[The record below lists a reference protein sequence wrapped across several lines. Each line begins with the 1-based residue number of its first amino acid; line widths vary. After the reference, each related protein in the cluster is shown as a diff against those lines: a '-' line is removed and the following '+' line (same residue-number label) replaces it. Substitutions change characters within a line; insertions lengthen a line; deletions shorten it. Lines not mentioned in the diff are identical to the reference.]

1 MKEITRIHL
10 AKTPYDIELDAK
22 EVLQK
27 YLSEIKQMMGSDDTM
42 YEIEARMVELLGE
55 RGVQSNGIITMSD
68 VEDLRSKMGL
78 PKEFSDSESTEDS
91 QADLTPSNSPA
102 KRLMRD
108 TDNAIFGGVCA
119 GIAAY
124 WGINPLWVRL
134 LFIISPFITFGTA
147 LLVYIIIWISL
158 PEAKTAA
165 EKLQMRGEPVTLDS
179 LKKAANNSESK
190 YRAKETLAKIL
201 RICLALGLFF
211 TTLGLLAV
219 LVVGSITGIMAMP
232 FINEFTHA
240 QPWAW
245 GLLISL
251 IIAGIMAVE
260 MFGVLTFSVARM
272 KITKAV
278 LITLVITSVIGVLSI
293 AGMVITGS
301 KLSNEVVQ
309 DRQRLTK
316 VIHAKLPNNVEGVKY
331 VELEGN
337 HMTSEIIP
345 SSNLRVEAEY
355 INYKGSEKPKIEV
368 VRDGDTLEIELLN
381 RNKPCKNS
389 TLFYCVDS
397 PVHIKIYGPVNFKNE
412 DIDHDRRKKRNE
424 DL

>member
-27 YLSEIKQMMGSDDTM
+27 YLSEIKQMMGSEDTM

-55 RGVQSNGIITMSD
+55 RGVQNNGIITMSD

-91 QADLTPSNSPA
+91 QADLAPSNSPA

-134 LFIISPFITFGTA
+134 LFIISPFITFGTV

-190 YRAKETLAKIL
+190 YRTKETLAKIL

-272 KITKAV
+272 KFTKAV

-355 INYKGSEKPKIEV
+355 INYKGSEKPKIEI

-412 DIDHDRRKKRNE
+412 DIDHDRS
-424 DL
+424 

>member
-27 YLSEIKQMMGSDDTM
+27 YLSEIKQMMGSEDTM

-91 QADLTPSNSPA
+91 QANLIPSDSPV

-134 LFIISPFITFGTA
+134 LFIISPFITFGTS

-190 YRAKETLAKIL
+190 YRTKETLAKIL

-272 KITKAV
+272 KFTKTV

-368 VRDGDTLEIELLN
+368 IRDGDTLEIELLN

-412 DIDHDRRKKRNE
+412 DIDRDRS
-424 DL
+424 

>member
-22 EVLQK
+22 EVLQN
-27 YLSEIKQMMGSDDTM
+27 YLSEIKQMMGSEDTM

-55 RGVQSNGIITMSD
+55 RGVQNNGIITMSD

-78 PKEFSDSESTEDS
+78 PKEFSDSESNEDS

-124 WGINPLWVRL
+124 WGMNPLWVRL

-272 KITKAV
+272 KFTKTV

-412 DIDHDRRKKRNE
+412 DIDRDRS
-424 DL
+424 

>member
-27 YLSEIKQMMGSDDTM
+27 YLSEIKQMMGSEDTM

-55 RGVQSNGIITMSD
+55 RGVQNNGIITMSD

-91 QADLTPSNSPA
+91 QANLTSSNSPA

-190 YRAKETLAKIL
+190 YRTKETLAKIL

-272 KITKAV
+272 KFTKTV

-412 DIDHDRRKKRNE
+412 DIDRDRS
-424 DL
+424 

>member
-27 YLSEIKQMMGSDDTM
+27 YLSEIKQMMGSEDTM

-91 QADLTPSNSPA
+91 QADLAPSNSPA

-219 LVVGSITGIMAMP
+219 LVVGSITGIMAMS

-272 KITKAV
+272 KFTKTV

-355 INYKGSEKPKIEV
+355 INYKGSEKPKIEI

-412 DIDHDRRKKRNE
+412 DIDHDRS
-424 DL
+424 

>member
-27 YLSEIKQMMGSDDTM
+27 YLSEIKQMMGSEDTM

-91 QADLTPSNSPA
+91 QANLIPSDSPV

-190 YRAKETLAKIL
+190 YRTKETLAKIL

-272 KITKAV
+272 KFTKTV
-278 LITLVITSVIGVLSI
+278 LITLVITSVIVVLSI

-368 VRDGDTLEIELLN
+368 IRDGDTLEIELLN

-412 DIDHDRRKKRNE
+412 DIDRDRS
-424 DL
+424 

>member
-27 YLSEIKQMMGSDDTM
+27 YLSEIKQMMGSEDTM

-91 QADLTPSNSPA
+91 QANLIPSDSPV

-190 YRAKETLAKIL
+190 YRTKETLAKIL

-272 KITKAV
+272 KFTKSV

-368 VRDGDTLEIELLN
+368 IRDGDTLEIELLN

-412 DIDHDRRKKRNE
+412 DIDRDRS
-424 DL
+424 

>member
-27 YLSEIKQMMGSDDTM
+27 YLSEIKQMMGSEDTM

-91 QADLTPSNSPA
+91 QANLTPSNSPA

-190 YRAKETLAKIL
+190 YRAKDTLAKIL

-272 KITKAV
+272 KFTKAV

-355 INYKGSEKPKIEV
+355 INYKGSEKPKIEI

-412 DIDHDRRKKRNE
+412 DIDHDRS
-424 DL
+424 

>member
-22 EVLQK
+22 EFLQK
-27 YLSEIKQMMGSDDTM
+27 YLSEIKQMMGAEDTM

-78 PKEFSDSESTEDS
+78 PKEFSDSESNEDS
-91 QADLTPSNSPA
+91 QADLIPSNSPA

-190 YRAKETLAKIL
+190 YRAKDTLAKIL

-272 KITKAV
+272 KFTKAV

-355 INYKGSEKPKIEV
+355 INYKGSEKPKIEI

-412 DIDHDRRKKRNE
+412 DIDHDRS
-424 DL
+424 

>member
-27 YLSEIKQMMGSDDTM
+27 YLSEIKQMMGSEDTM

-55 RGVQSNGIITMSD
+55 RGVQNNGIITMSD

-78 PKEFSDSESTEDS
+78 PKEFSDSESNEDS
-91 QADLTPSNSPA
+91 QADLTPSNPPA

-272 KITKAV
+272 KFTKTV

-355 INYKGSEKPKIEV
+355 INYKGSEKPKIEI

-412 DIDHDRRKKRNE
+412 DIDHDRS
-424 DL
+424 

>member
-27 YLSEIKQMMGSDDTM
+27 YLSEIKQMMGSEDTM

-55 RGVQSNGIITMSD
+55 RGVQNNGIITMSD

-91 QADLTPSNSPA
+91 QADLAPSNSPA

-165 EKLQMRGEPVTLDS
+165 EKLQMRGEPVTLNS

-272 KITKAV
+272 KFTKTV

-355 INYKGSEKPKIEV
+355 INYKGSEKPKIEI

-412 DIDHDRRKKRNE
+412 DIDHDRS
-424 DL
+424 

>member
-27 YLSEIKQMMGSDDTM
+27 YLSEIKQMMGSEDTM

-91 QADLTPSNSPA
+91 QANLTPSNSPA

-190 YRAKETLAKIL
+190 YRTKETLAKIL

-272 KITKAV
+272 KFTKSV

-368 VRDGDTLEIELLN
+368 IRDGDTLEIELLN

-412 DIDHDRRKKRNE
+412 DIDHDRS
-424 DL
+424 

>member
-27 YLSEIKQMMGSDDTM
+27 YLSEIKQMMGSEDTM

-91 QADLTPSNSPA
+91 QADLAPSNSPA

-272 KITKAV
+272 KFTKTV
-278 LITLVITSVIGVLSI
+278 LTTLVITSVIGVLSI

-355 INYKGSEKPKIEV
+355 INYKGSEKPKIEI

-412 DIDHDRRKKRNE
+412 DIDHDRS
-424 DL
+424 

>member
-27 YLSEIKQMMGSDDTM
+27 YLSEIKQMMGSEDTM

-91 QADLTPSNSPA
+91 QVDLTPSNSPA

-124 WGINPLWVRL
+124 WSINPLWVRL

-190 YRAKETLAKIL
+190 YRAKKTLAKIL

-211 TTLGLLAV
+211 MTLGLLAI

-272 KITKAV
+272 KFTKTV

-368 VRDGDTLEIELLN
+368 IRDGDTLEIELLN

-412 DIDHDRRKKRNE
+412 DIDHDRS
-424 DL
+424 

>member
-27 YLSEIKQMMGSDDTM
+27 YLSEIKQMMGSEDTM

-91 QADLTPSNSPA
+91 QADLAPSNSPA

-190 YRAKETLAKIL
+190 YRTKETLAKIL

-272 KITKAV
+272 KFTKSV

-412 DIDHDRRKKRNE
+412 DIDRDRS
-424 DL
+424 

>member
-27 YLSEIKQMMGSDDTM
+27 YLSEIKQMMGSEDTM

-55 RGVQSNGIITMSD
+55 RGVQNNGIITMSD

-78 PKEFSDSESTEDS
+78 PKEFSDSESNEDS
-91 QADLTPSNSPA
+91 KADLTPSNSPA

-272 KITKAV
+272 KFTKTV

-368 VRDGDTLEIELLN
+368 IRDGDTLEIELLN

-412 DIDHDRRKKRNE
+412 DIDRDRS
-424 DL
+424 

>member
-27 YLSEIKQMMGSDDTM
+27 YLSEIKQMMGSEDTM

-55 RGVQSNGIITMSD
+55 RGVQNNGIITMSD

-91 QADLTPSNSPA
+91 QADLAPSNSPA

-190 YRAKETLAKIL
+190 YRTKETLAKIL

-272 KITKAV
+272 KFTKAV

-316 VIHAKLPNNVEGVKY
+316 VIHAKLPNNLEGVKY

-412 DIDHDRRKKRNE
+412 DIDRDRS
-424 DL
+424 

>member
-27 YLSEIKQMMGSDDTM
+27 YLSEIKQMMGSEDTM

-272 KITKAV
+272 KFTKAV

-355 INYKGSEKPKIEV
+355 INYKGSEKPKIEI

-412 DIDHDRRKKRNE
+412 DIDHDRS
-424 DL
+424 

>member
-27 YLSEIKQMMGSDDTM
+27 YLSEIKQMMGSEDVM
-42 YEIEARMVELLGE
+42 YEIEARMVELFGE

-78 PKEFSDSESTEDS
+78 PKEFSDSESNEDS

-272 KITKAV
+272 KFTKTV

-412 DIDHDRRKKRNE
+412 DIDRDRS
-424 DL
+424 

>member
-27 YLSEIKQMMGSDDTM
+27 YLSEIKQMMGSEDTV

-68 VEDLRSKMGL
+68 VEDLRSKMCL

-91 QADLTPSNSPA
+91 QANLIPSDSPV

-211 TTLGLLAV
+211 TTLGLLAI

-272 KITKAV
+272 KFTKTV

-368 VRDGDTLEIELLN
+368 IRDGDTLEIELLN

-412 DIDHDRRKKRNE
+412 DIDHDRS
-424 DL
+424 

>member
-27 YLSEIKQMMGSDDTM
+27 YLSEIKQMMGSEDTM

-219 LVVGSITGIMAMP
+219 LVVGSITGIMAMS

-272 KITKAV
+272 KFTKTV

-355 INYKGSEKPKIEV
+355 INYKGSEKPKIEI

-412 DIDHDRRKKRNE
+412 DIDHDRS
-424 DL
+424 

>member
-22 EVLQK
+22 EVLQE
-27 YLSEIKQMMGSDDTM
+27 YLSEIKQMMGSEDTM

-91 QADLTPSNSPA
+91 QANLIPSDSPV

-190 YRAKETLAKIL
+190 YRTKETLAKIL

-272 KITKAV
+272 KFTKTV

-368 VRDGDTLEIELLN
+368 IRDGDTLEIELLN

-412 DIDHDRRKKRNE
+412 DIDRDRS
-424 DL
+424 

>member
-27 YLSEIKQMMGSDDTM
+27 YLSEIKQMMGSEDTM

-78 PKEFSDSESTEDS
+78 PKEFLDSESTEDS
-91 QADLTPSNSPA
+91 QANLIPSNSPA

-124 WGINPLWVRL
+124 WSINPLWVRL

-211 TTLGLLAV
+211 TTLGLLAI

-272 KITKAV
+272 KFTKAV

-355 INYKGSEKPKIEV
+355 INYKGSEKPKIEI

-412 DIDHDRRKKRNE
+412 DIDHDRS
-424 DL
+424 

>member
-27 YLSEIKQMMGSDDTM
+27 YLSEIKQMMGSEDTM

-91 QADLTPSNSPA
+91 QANLIPSNSPA

-190 YRAKETLAKIL
+190 YRTKETLAKIL

-272 KITKAV
+272 KFTKTV

-355 INYKGSEKPKIEV
+355 INYKGSEKPKIEI

-412 DIDHDRRKKRNE
+412 DIDHDRS
-424 DL
+424 

>member
-27 YLSEIKQMMGSDDTM
+27 YLSEIKQMMGSEDTM

-55 RGVQSNGIITMSD
+55 RGVQNNGIITMSD

-91 QADLTPSNSPA
+91 QANLTPSNSPA

-272 KITKAV
+272 KFTKAV

-368 VRDGDTLEIELLN
+368 IRDGDTLEIELLN

-412 DIDHDRRKKRNE
+412 DIDHDRS
-424 DL
+424 

>member
-27 YLSEIKQMMGSDDTM
+27 YLSEIKQMMGSEDTM

-91 QADLTPSNSPA
+91 QANLIPSDSPV

-134 LFIISPFITFGTA
+134 LFIISLFITFGTA

-190 YRAKETLAKIL
+190 YRTKETLAKIL

-272 KITKAV
+272 KFTKSV

-412 DIDHDRRKKRNE
+412 DIDRDRS
-424 DL
+424 

>member
-22 EVLQK
+22 EVLQN
-27 YLSEIKQMMGSDDTM
+27 YLSEIKQMMGSEDTM

-272 KITKAV
+272 KFTKAV

-355 INYKGSEKPKIEV
+355 INYKGSEKPKIEI

-412 DIDHDRRKKRNE
+412 DIDRDRS
-424 DL
+424 

>member
-27 YLSEIKQMMGSDDTM
+27 YLSEIKQMMGSEDTM

-91 QADLTPSNSPA
+91 QADLAPSNSPA

-190 YRAKETLAKIL
+190 YRVKDTLAKIL

-272 KITKAV
+272 KFTKAV

-412 DIDHDRRKKRNE
+412 DIDHDRS
-424 DL
+424 